1 MRYIQYLGIAL
12 IIAPTL
18 VSATPAGDKQA
29 LPTDGETATPPRV
42 LRIGAVAYAP
52 SAVTVFENLRRYF
65 ARTDLPVDYVLYSNY
80 DALVDA
86 LRKGHVDIAWNTP
99 LAHAQYHLLC
109 NGQSQTLVMRDV
121 DCHFRCKL
129 LVRKESGI
137 KAPSGLQGRTLA
149 LGSREAAEATVL
161 PLHYLQREGVQL
173 DQIKFLRLDEEL
185 DLRGNPCS
193 SPLHVLKA
201 LRASRA
207 DAGIVGE
214 RLWDELVAH
223 KAPEVE
229 GLQAVWTSPSF
240 SHCVFTAAKDFDKT
254 LAARFTRLMVAMD
267 GKDECTAEIL
277 RLEAASKWVAGSPD
291 GFETL
296 IEALQEEKNKGPGR
310 SRP

>member
-1 MRYIQYLGIAL
+1 MPYIPGISTVVIAL
-12 IIAPTL
+12 TL
-18 VSATPAGDKQA
+18 ASATLAGDDRVP
-29 LPTDGETATPPRV
+29 PTGGEKAAPPRV

-86 LRKGHVDIAWNTP
+86 LRNGHVDIAWNTP
-99 LAHAQYHLLC
+99 LAHARYHLLC

-121 DCHFRCKL
+121 DCNVRCKL

-137 KAPSGLQGRTLA
+137 KDPAGLQGKTLA

-161 PLHYLQREGVQL
+161 PFHYLKKEKVPL
-173 DQIKFLRLDEEL
+173 DKVKLLRLDEEL

-201 LRASRA
+201 LRAGRA
-207 DAGIVGE
+207 DAGIVDE
-214 RLWDELVAH
+214 RLWEDLVAR

-240 SHCVFTAAKDFDKT
+240 SHCVFTAPKDFDKT
-254 LAARFTRLMVAMD
+254 LAARFTQLRLAMD
-267 GKDECTAEIL
+267 GKDEGTAEIL
-277 RLEAASKWVAGSPD
+277 RLEAARKWVAGGPE

-296 IEALQEEKNKGPGR
+296 IEALRAK
-310 SRP
+310 